1 MFDACLLGNGFCG
14 GFSFGAPAAAS
25 PAPMPHVAPTP
36 RSSEA
41 LHDGPAA
48 AVTLPPH
55 LEPLLAV
62 VPDAPPAYLAHLL
75 ELAGGDVGFAI
86 TMHFDGGGVVPHEWR
101 AAAEATRPAVEE
113 AAPAGARR
121 SPDDD
126 AQLRWRGAARAT
138 TLRRPATVE
147 GAMGHEE
154 VEHHSWL
161 LSELPPAQQW
171 APTSGGGGSGGG
183 GGGGSGGTPHDT
195 GRPGVAGDAAA
206 LLLFVEQVRHRDRR
220 LRALAAAS
228 AEAHSEGAGEAWR
241 RAHEIGAL
249 RDLKLWSALSPDA
262 AGLEAE
268 TFAGAAGAAGAD
280 WAAGGGGSGGEEG
293 GSVLLVPRAQLPAH
307 VGVTIRL
314 DLGAYLGGGGGGGGG
329 GSVGRLRLQLCVR
342 DGAAGVAR
350 AQARRQMGWIAGCR
364 RVWHALPT
372 RSPYRPCACHVICMH
387 GMGVVCA

>member
-1 MFDACLLGNGFCG
+1 MPEECCVCLVEFVDRGSAIRLACSHQLCRACIVKLEKRAESSGGGPALCPLCRGELIAPSAHGRPTQGESAYGVLPKANNRARQRRVARQQAQGQVATSGDA
-14 GFSFGAPAAAS
+14 PAAS
-25 PAPMPHVAPTP
+25 PALMPHVAPTP

-147 GAMGHEE
+147 GAMGAWE
-154 VEHHSWL
+154 VEHPSWL
-161 LSELPPAQQW
+161 LPELPPAQQW
-171 APTSGGGGSGGG
+171 APTSGG
-183 GGGGSGGTPHDT
+183 D
-195 GRPGVAGDAAA
+195 
-206 LLLFVEQVRHRDRR
+206 
-220 LRALAAAS
+220 
-228 AEAHSEGAGEAWR
+228 
-241 RAHEIGAL
+241 
-249 RDLKLWSALSPDA
+249 
-262 AGLEAE
+262 
-268 TFAGAAGAAGAD
+268 
-280 WAAGGGGSGGEEG
+280 
-293 GSVLLVPRAQLPAH
+293 
-307 VGVTIRL
+307 
-314 DLGAYLGGGGGGGGG
+314 GGGGGGGGHSTG
-329 GSVGRLRLQLCVR
+329 GGAAARGARAAPVLVWLRAGDLRLRDNPALV
-342 DGAAGVAR
+342 AAAASGRPVVPVYIQPSKEEQR
-350 AQARRQMGWIAGCR
+350 GWA
-364 RVWHALPT
+364 VQVFPSYHP
-372 RSPYRPCACHVICMH
+372 
-387 GMGVVCA
+387 